1 MITVNAEKLAA
12 IQLAEAKAARQG
24 LVDAILVTVN
34 GKEFNGDEIAQGRMA
49 RAAVAMEDTDQTLWV
64 LADNTP
70 TMVTKAELC
79 EALRL
84 AGEAQTAIWV
94 APYQTKESEE
104 EDVETPSE

>member
-1 MITVNAEKLAA
+1 MFTINQEKLAA
-12 IQLAEAKAARQG
+12 IKLNEAKAGRNE
-24 LVDAILVTVN
+24 LVESIVVTVN

-70 TMVTKAELC
+70 TMVTKAELH

-94 APYQTKESEE
+94 APYQGG
-104 EDVETPSE
+104 